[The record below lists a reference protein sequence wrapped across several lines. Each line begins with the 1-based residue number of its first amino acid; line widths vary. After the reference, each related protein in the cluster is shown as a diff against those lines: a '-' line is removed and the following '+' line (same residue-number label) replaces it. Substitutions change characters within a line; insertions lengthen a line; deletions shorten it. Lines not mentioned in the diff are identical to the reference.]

1 MIKWLYLEK
10 ELMLLA
16 WLYLSGRNFVLS
28 KLKVWEKT
36 SRLHRSVHH
45 VNRASHVNTA
55 SHVNRASLRHVNRAS
70 RASHVNRAS
79 LRHVNRASLRHV
91 SRARL
96 RHVNRASLRRVN
108 LAHLSNVR
116 RAHLCHVIIQ
126 VHANQIMDV
135 KTMVLIH
142 LIASACDLL
151 AVCRLEYLDNSS
163 PICFSPLED
172 GLRD

>member
-1 MIKWLYLEK
+1 
-10 ELMLLA
+10 MLLA
-16 WLYLSGRNFVLS
+16 WLFLSGRNFVLS

-45 VNRASHVNTA
+45 VNRASHVNT
-55 SHVNRASLRHVNRAS
+55 
-70 RASHVNRAS
+70 ASHVNRAS

-142 LIASACDLL
+142 LTASACDLL

-172 GLRD
+172 SLRN